1 MLAQVHY
8 GYKLRTVWHPQP
20 LSSLIHTDRG
30 NIAVLCGANRGQ
42 LSSGQFVDI

>member
-8 GYKLRTVWHPQP
+8 GYKLRTVWHQEPR
-20 LSSLIHTDRG
+20 SDHIYTDRG
-30 NIAVLCGANRGQ
+30 NILVRVGTPRGQ